1 MYLYRRMLH
10 MAVLVGAI
18 FIFPL
23 FAEACTLWAGAGDS
37 IVDGGTIISKNRDWL
52 PDNQQQL
59 RLIKNAGGYRFV
71 SLYASGNNS
80 SGTKAGINE
89 KGFAIVT
96 ASPPSYLE
104 TPENYKGKT
113 TTPMLLTR
121 YDSVAS
127 ALSALQ
133 AGEWSRGPEYLVLS
147 DPKEVACVEFG
158 NNSTYDIVSRT
169 NSGVTFHTNHYLAQ
183 ELMALNQGNLAN
195 SQKRYTKIQG
205 FLQTKPQY
213 DIADFR
219 AYSDDPTL
227 WRIGRTP
234 ASVCT
239 LASFMI
245 RQFSDGQGTLYLKMA
260 NPGKTVKE
268 YEFSLADLFA
278 GRVDLSQVE

>member
-1 MYLYRRMLH
+1 
-10 MAVLVGAI
+10 MAVLLGVA

-23 FAEACTLWAGAGDS
+23 SAEACTLWAGAGDS

-59 RLIKNAGGYRFV
+59 RLVSNTKGYRFV
-71 SLYASGNNS
+71 SLYVTGNNS

-89 KGFAIVT
+89 KGLAIVT

-104 TPENYKGKT
+104 IPENYKGKT

-127 ALSALQ
+127 ALNALQ

-183 ELMALNQGNLAN
+183 ELVSLNQGNLAN